1 MVQRKGYMLFAA
13 AESIGGTRPTLFY
26 RRQARHWKSKK
37 GEQILHFLL
46 FWIIMIFETG
56 ECHATAQ

>member
-1 MVQRKGYMLFAA
+1 MLFAA
-13 AESIGGTRPTLFY
+13 AESIGGIRPTLFY

-46 FWIIMIFETG
+46 FLN
-56 ECHATAQ
+56 